1 MQIKKDRPHR
11 SARRSVKVGK
21 SMEEKR
27 EEVKQPWEC
36 MAQAFAQ
43 INSLF
48 LPVKKEEKNEEEKAN
63 D

>member
-1 MQIKKDRPHR
+1 MDK
-11 SARRSVKVGK
+11 
-21 SMEEKR
+21 KR

-48 LPVKKEEKNEEEKAN
+48 LPVKKEEKKEEEKAN

>member
-1 MQIKKDRPHR
+1 MQIKKT
-11 SARRSVKVGK
+11 ARTEVQGDQKGRKI
-21 SMEEKR
+21 MEEKR

-48 LPVKKEEKNEEEKAN
+48 LPVKKEEKEESEVKHE
-63 D
+63 